1 MSAQKAGL
9 GDVLGSRQASILE
22 YLWKA
27 GPLSVTAVHKGLSSK
42 EKVAY
47 TTIFTE
53 LNRMLSK
60 GLVEKIGTGGS
71 HLDVRYG
78 PAVTREEVVSAAV
91 SQTLGSLISAHGSA
105 AVHGFVDAVS
115 YDPEALD
122 ELRRLLRRRSRSG
135 R

>member
-1 MSAQKAGL
+1 MSGKRASL
-9 GDVLGSRQASILE
+9 GHVLGSRQASILE
-22 YLWKA
+22 YLWKM
-27 GPLSVTAVHKGLSSK
+27 GPLAVTEIHKGLSSR

-53 LNRMLSK
+53 LNRMLAK
-60 GLVEKIGTGGS
+60 GLVEKVGTGGS

-78 PAVTREEVVSAAV
+78 PAVTREDVVSAAV
-91 SQTLGSLISAHGSA
+91 SETLGGLISAHGAA

-115 YDPEALD
+115 HNPEALD
-122 ELRRLLRRRSRSG
+122 ELRRLLRRRPRSG